1 MKKFIAI
8 LISISLLSLTI
19 TSCGGRHAVPVMV
32 SQYGDARKS
41 CTSLEH
47 ELQTIQHEIQRLL
60 PKRDKTAKNIVLGV
74 AGAFFLVPWFFMD
87 FKNAEAQEYEAY
99 RQRYNHLS
107 AIAVDKNCGLK
118 KQRYLSLQEM
128 QREYEKQ
135 KKKGNKDWGP

>member
-1 MKKFIAI
+1 
-8 LISISLLSLTI
+8 
-19 TSCGGRHAVPVMV
+19 
-32 SQYGDARKS
+32 
-41 CTSLEH
+41 LEH